1 MRHAGYAV
9 SQKKRKL
16 VEEAFA
22 WAKTIAGCA
31 KVNVRGLAR
40 VRPTP
45 SGPDPVGPNLKRE

>member
-1 MRHAGYAV
+1 V